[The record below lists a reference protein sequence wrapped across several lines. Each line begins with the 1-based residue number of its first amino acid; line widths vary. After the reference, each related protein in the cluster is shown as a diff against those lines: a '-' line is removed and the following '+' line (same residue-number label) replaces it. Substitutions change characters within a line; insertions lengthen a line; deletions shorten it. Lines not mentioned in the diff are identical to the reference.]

1 MEKLIYLIGHEGDPV
16 GLRETLI
23 GETGKALLSKGVYEL
38 EIYVRDQTDP
48 IVESLENNMDPEG
61 WMSACVSLWISS
73 SDDRQP
79 IEGILREITPRLA
92 GYLVT
97 ESVPREYDR
106 RCWPDGTTSPGV
118 TIGTAFV
125 EKQGLALADFYRR
138 WHESHTPLSLRIHP
152 LTRYIRNAVARVLT
166 PSAPAYRALVFES
179 VDSLSTLADLDLW
192 YGSPAGRVEAVRD
205 LLGFADYASM
215 ASVTMSETI
224 LKAAPWR
231 QAEGGNQ
238 K

>member
-16 GLRETLI
+16 ALWETLMREA
-23 GETGKALLSKGVYEL
+23 GDALLSQGLYEL
-38 EIYVRDQTDP
+38 EVYVRDQTDP

-73 SDDRQP
+73 AEDRQP
-79 IEGILREITPRLA
+79 IEGILRELTPRLA

-106 RCWPDGTTSPGV
+106 RRWPDGASSPGV

-125 EKQGLALADFYRR
+125 EKPGLALADFYHR

-152 LTRYIRNAVARVLT
+152 LTRYVRNAVARVLT
-166 PSAPAYRALVFES
+166 PGAPPYRALVFEC
-179 VDSLSTLADLDLW
+179 VDSLSTLADLDIW
-192 YGSPAGRVEAVRD
+192 YGSPEGRKEAVRD
-205 LLGFADYASM
+205 LLSFADYPSM

-224 LKAAPWR
+224 LRAAPWR
-231 QAEGGNQ
+231 RSDKA
-238 K
+238 